1 MGTMGSPPEPGAA
14 AGTAVADVFFA
25 FDSADLTPAAR
36 DALGADAAAMN
47 RLGGN
52 YQIEGHCDERGSAEY
67 NLALGDRRARAVKDY
82 LVSLGV
88 DPARLSTI
96 SYGEERP
103 FAEGHDEASWAQNR
117 RAHFVGQ

>member
-1 MGTMGSPPEPGAA
+1 MMSSMGGS
-14 AGTAVADVFFA
+14 
-25 FDSADLTPAAR
+25 
-36 DALGADAAAMN
+36 
-47 RLGGN
+47 

-103 FAEGHDEASWAQNR
+103 FAMGHDEAAWAQNR
-117 RAHFVGQ
+117 RGHFVTR